1 MAGNIGKAAA
11 FNRTIP
17 RAKGKILAF
26 IDSDDWQ
33 FPGRSSSM
41 IDAHSSAINQAW
53 GSNYLSGSRTLSTCF
68 QSLYP
73 TSDHDIRLN
82 FPFFPYLLF
91 SSLSINASA
100 YLKNDLYFSEDLR
113 AGIDYDFYG
122 RLLSKTNVG
131 NVIKTNVYYTKS
143 PDGITCSP
151 ATRKQQLKVHSNVL
165 STLLKNST
173 SSEHSFDFLADS
185 IVSSITRGEYV
196 CDKNATL
203 DDLRMS
209 IHILRK
215 SWIINTPVCSF
226 FSKLPTTSLK
236 SLLDKFEQMLQL

>member
-33 FPGRSSSM
+33 FPGRSLSM
-41 IDAHSSAINQAW
+41 IDAHSSSISQAW

-68 QSLYP
+68 QSSYP

-91 SSLSINASA
+91 SSLSINAST
-100 YLKNDLYFSEDLR
+100 YSKNDLYFSEDLR

-122 RLLSKTNVG
+122 RLLSKISVG
-131 NVIKTNVYYTKS
+131 NLIKTNVYYTKS
-143 PDGITCSP
+143 PDGITSSP
-151 ATRKQQLKVHSNVL
+151 ETRKQQLKVHSNVL

-173 SSEHSFDFLADS
+173 TVDHSFEFLADS
-185 IVSSITRGEYV
+185 IVSSITRGEYRR
-196 CDKNATL
+196 DRNATFE
-203 DDLRMS
+203 DLRQS
-209 IHILRK
+209 IHILRE
-215 SWIINTPVCSF
+215 SWISNNPACSF
-226 FSKLPTTSLK
+226 FSKLPTNSLK
-236 SLLDKFEQMLQL
+236 SLLSKFEQLLK